1 MTVTNNYDTIT
12 YIANGVTTNFP
23 WTYDYDATYGAL
35 VVKNETDDITYVEGE
50 DYTITNRTVI
60 FNTAPANGKTIVLS
74 RFTYRGQ
81 EVTFIEGEDF
91 PAKDYETSLDRLFMI
106 EQEQDKGLAD
116 ETAARIAA
124 DEVLQANIDAEEA
137 ARIAADDVL
146 QGNIDSEATARAN
159 ADNALN
165 TAITNEVSRAK
176 SVEGSL
182 SNLTTT
188 AKSNLVAAINEVD
201 AHADSISST
210 ISGYGNIVTHNVSE
224 FATAAQGAK
233 ADTAVQ
239 PADVGN
245 GTITL
250 TQGGVSKG
258 TFTTNQKTNTTI
270 DLDAG
275 GAGGGNCI
283 YLRDMQAVHQAGSD
297 NDSYGRIDVSS
308 YIEAGK
314 QYSPIVLI
322 TPDYISGTYPKT
334 RLQLLQ
340 YLKSSCWFYN
350 NYVEVRYYTSDVPS
364 NTTRYDVFLIETD
377 DETSYAVSGI
387 TNGLDGI
394 NIDPQTKTNL
404 VTAISSSST
413 DAQYPS
419 AKCVYDTLQDTGG
432 KIVPIRLSLNIPVQ
446 SSTRSVQVDLTTDYN
461 VPYQEGVSYIPIC
474 TTLNSAAG
482 YFITIRLLKD
492 TVNSKIKLELG
503 GSWQTGAPIIG
514 ESGLTNFYAT
524 CYLIPV
530 TGSYTGDLLGVI
542 TDGAGQTYQ
551 MKKDLVTS
559 LSSSSTDTQYPSA
572 KCVYDII
579 GDVEAL
585 LQNV

>member
-1 MTVTNNYDTIT
+1 MTVSN
-12 YIANGVTTNFP
+12 
-23 WTYDYDATYGAL
+23 TYDRQSYVASGEASSFAWLSDYDDNFGTL
-35 VVKNETDDITYVEGE
+35 VVTELDASGEVIKTYVEGQ
-50 DYTITNRTVI
+50 DYYIKNKRVYFYETPVQGTIIGLDRH
-60 FNTAPANGKTIVLS
+60 
-74 RFTYRGQ
+74 TYRGQ

-124 DEVLQANIDAEEA
+124 DEVLQANIDTEEA
-137 ARIAADDVL
+137 ARIVADTDL
-146 QGNIDSEATARAN
+146 QNQINAEVSARQTADSALQTAINNEAN
-159 ADNALN
+159 ARSTKDTELGVAIAGINNALN
-165 TAITNEVSRAK
+165 GEISARQAADTAITN
-176 SVEGSL
+176 
-182 SNLTTT
+182 
-188 AKSNLVAAINEVD
+188 
-201 AHADSISST
+201 SI
-210 ISGYGNIVTHNVSE
+210 
-224 FATAAQGAK
+224 
-233 ADTAVQ
+233 
-239 PADVGN
+239 GN

-258 TFTTNQKTNTTI
+258 TFTTNQSGNTTI
-270 DLDAG
+270 DLDAGG

-283 YLRDMQAVHQAGSD
+283 YLRDMQAVHQAGTD

-322 TPDYISGTYPKT
+322 TPDAISGTYPKT
-334 RLQLLQ
+334 RLQMLQ

-404 VTAISSSST
+404 VT
-413 DAQYPS
+413 
-419 AKCVYDTLQDTGG
+419 
-432 KIVPIRLSLNIPVQ
+432 
-446 SSTRSVQVDLTTDYN
+446 SV
-461 VPYQEGVSYIPIC
+461 
-474 TTLNSAAG
+474 
-482 YFITIRLLKD
+482 
-492 TVNSKIKLELG
+492 
-503 GSWQTGAPIIG
+503 
-514 ESGLTNFYAT
+514 
-524 CYLIPV
+524 
-530 TGSYTGDLLGVI
+530 
-542 TDGAGQTYQ
+542 
-551 MKKDLVTS
+551 
-559 LSSSSTDTQYPSA
+559 SSSSTDTQYPSA

-579 GDVEAL
+579 GDVETL